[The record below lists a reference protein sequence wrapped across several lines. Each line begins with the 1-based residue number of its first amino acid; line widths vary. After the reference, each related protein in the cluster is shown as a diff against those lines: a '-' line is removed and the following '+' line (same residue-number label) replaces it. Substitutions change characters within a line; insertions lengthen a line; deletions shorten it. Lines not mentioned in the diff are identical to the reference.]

1 MSFKKNKFLVLLGI
15 FLLFFSCSKDDGPI
29 VDDDAQN
36 AFRELVLNLVN
47 DYRTS
52 GCDCGTEYFPPVAP
66 IAWNETLE
74 QVALNHSVDMET
86 NNYYSHTGL
95 DGSSAGDRISRAGY
109 NYVTWGE
116 NIARGFHAPESVIE
130 AWIES
135 PAHCK
140 NIMNGSFKDMGIARS
155 GSYWT
160 QVFATHK

>member
-1 MSFKKNKFLVLLGI
+1 MTSRLFRIFWLLVISLVI
-15 FLLFFSCSKDDGPI
+15 FSCSKDDDPK
-29 VDDDAQN
+29 VDDDPQN

-52 GCDCGTEYFPPVAP
+52 GCDCGTEYYPPVAP
-66 IAWNETLE
+66 ISWNETLE
-74 QVALNHSVDMET
+74 QVALDHSTDMET

-95 DGSSAGDRISRAGY
+95 DGSSAADRISRAGY
-109 NYVTWGE
+109 NHSTWGE
-116 NIARGFHAPESVIE
+116 NIARGFHSAESVIE

-140 NIMNGSFKDMGIARS
+140 NIMKANFKDMGVGRS
-155 GSYWT
+155 GAYWT